1 MADSET
7 NAELGHW
14 CCDTTQ
20 IVAIKQVSIAILAQ
34 SQHQLRRIRTGHV
47 DEHRTDAAKVGVAV
61 VEIEPISR
69 RPVVGWLTTPERAG
83 LQTNNRFAAAPHT
96 SSATRVA
103 RDHEHVGAIA
113 GNAAVSPDAAFDGR
127 GRPSHHASRGI
138 VYLHAYY
145 PTMIA
150 PAVAEISGVRH
161 VNNPIHKSQCTSV
174 FLHQ

>member
-1 MADSET
+1 LADSET

-20 IVAIKQVSIAILAQ
+20 IVAIKQVSIAIL
-34 SQHQLRRIRTGHV
+34 SCREYELRRICSRHV
-47 DEHRTDAAKVGVAV
+47 DKHRAHTA
-61 VEIEPISR
+61 EISIAIIEREPIGR
-69 RPVVGWLTTPERAG
+69 RPVVGWLTTPERSG
-83 LQTNNRFAAAPHT
+83 LQTNNRFAAAPHP

-127 GRPSHHASRGI
+127 GRPSHHDSRGI

-150 PAVAEISGVRH
+150 PAVSEIS
-161 VNNPIHKSQCTSV
+161 
-174 FLHQ
+174 